1 MPVVLLA
8 EDEFLIRALLV
19 DALAGAGLECLE
31 ASTGKAA
38 LDFITGDTQID
49 AIIVDIGL
57 PDMSGEKVI
66 EAALGQ
72 RPGIPIVRCSGID
85 GEIEPPAGIH
95 VFSKP
100 YSAIQLSKFVASL
113 ISGEATPLA
122 DDVDAR
128 RQ

>member
-19 DALAGAGLECLE
+19 DALAGVGLECLE
-31 ASTGKAA
+31 APTGKAA
-38 LDFITGDTQID
+38 LEFIAGDKQLD

-72 RPGIPIVRCSGID
+72 RPGTPIVRCSGIS
-85 GEIEPPAGIH
+85 GEIQPPAGIH

-100 YSAIQLSKFVASL
+100 YSAIQLSNFVASL
-113 ISGEATPLA
+113 ISGAAKP
-122 DDVDAR
+122 
-128 RQ
+128 